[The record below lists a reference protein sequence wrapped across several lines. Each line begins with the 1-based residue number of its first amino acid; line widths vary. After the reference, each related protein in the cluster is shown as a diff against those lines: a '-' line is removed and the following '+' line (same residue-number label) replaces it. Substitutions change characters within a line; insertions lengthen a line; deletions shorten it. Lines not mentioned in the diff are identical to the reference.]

1 MVIPM
6 GTKIDKCSIYTDRFR
21 RQLVSFSLEQFK
33 SFTERNT
40 YYCSMFASMFSLVKC
55 NVHIKVE
62 YIFIS
67 HVLVGGD

>member
-1 MVIPM
+1 MM
-6 GTKIDKCSIYTDRFR
+6 LSILYIY
-21 RQLVSFSLEQFK
+21 
-33 SFTERNT
+33 T